1 MSSNTPNL
9 GLLKKDPMVDGNE
22 TFNIETMLNE
32 NWDKIDEAVGQVR
45 EDLGNIDVDIP
56 DASLTQKGIVQLSS
70 ATNGA
75 RENVA
80 ATEKAVKM
88 AYDRGSEGVTVA
100 AAAQAKADAA
110 ETPAG
115 AQSKANAAENNANA
129 YVDAKP
135 WQRVKVTDDAGWAI
149 NIGAQ
154 DLNTPRKTG
163 WYMGSGMANAPGAG
177 WYYIEV
183 IRHNDSWEVQNAYDF
198 NGSGSFQQRK
208 KQNGVWTAW
217 TQDLF
222 TSVANG
228 KQAIASAI
236 SGKGVP
242 ASGSDEFAV
251 LANKISQINIGI
263 RTVVTASENSASI
276 YSGPWSSGNP
286 YVVISTRE
294 LFTIPEGKNFVDM
307 LSNGGDLSYV
317 YIISSYVTNN
327 SQYNSRVYTKF
338 RLVDRNGLRY
348 DITNMNSLHTFEPYL
363 RFYLQSF
370 FINRETG
377 AVLGNTIYDTGNS
390 YGNRYNISTTL
401 PMAFDKQGPI
411 RFFIEFTHD
420 SPGSVTA
427 SYRSQA
433 NGIAICT

>member
-32 NWDKIDEAVGQVR
+32 NWDKVDEAVGQVR

-56 DASLTQKGIVQLSS
+56 EASLIEKGIVQLSN
-70 ATNGA
+70 ATNGT

-80 ATEKAVKM
+80 ATEKAVKD
-88 AYDRGSEGVTVA
+88 AYDRGSEGVTAA
-100 AAAQAKADAA
+100 AAAQTKANAA

-115 AQSKANAAENNANA
+115 AQSKANAAENNAIA

-135 WQRVKVTDDAGWAI
+135 WQKVKVTDDAGWAI

-208 KQNGVWTAW
+208 KQNGIWTAW

-236 SGKGVP
+236 SGKGVS
-242 ASGSDEFAV
+242 ASGSDEFTV
-251 LANKISQINIGI
+251 LANRISQIKTGVK
-263 RTVVTASENSASI
+263 VVTASLNGLAGTIANLPFKPMMILLKTEGRAWSPSGGSAYFGEGYVGAYLHSSSQVVNLAPLRGGRYNDTTSSVYLTDVTFGENSV
-276 YSGPWSSGNP
+276 
-286 YVVISTRE
+286 YVNLTYYTE
-294 LFTIPEGKNFVDM
+294 AGT
-307 LSNGGDLSYV
+307 
-317 YIISSYVTNN
+317 YII
-327 SQYNSRVYTKF
+327 
-338 RLVDRNGLRY
+338 DC
-348 DITNMNSLHTFEPYL
+348 
-363 RFYLQSF
+363 
-370 FINRETG
+370 
-377 AVLGNTIYDTGNS
+377 TIFGT
-390 YGNRYNISTTL
+390 
-401 PMAFDKQGPI
+401 
-411 RFFIEFTHD
+411 
-420 SPGSVTA
+420 
-427 SYRSQA
+427 
-433 NGIAICT
+433 